1 MSELNPNSF
10 NQAYG
15 VLKANADKLRN
26 QQDLDIDALVPLVDE
41 SSKAFAICRDRIQA
55 VKAALAE
62 HLRIDE

>member
-1 MSELNPNSF
+1 MTQLDPNSF

-15 VLKANADKLRN
+15 ILKANAEKLRN

-41 SSKAFAICRDRIQA
+41 SSKAFAICKDRIQS

-62 HLRIDE
+62 HLRIE